1 MPVSYNRRTFLS
13 VVAFLSVALCPHR
26 LGAAPDFSVYLHKI
40 LRNHTAHACD
50 GQQLAVT
57 CPFRTA
63 VAVLSAFYGRRVPSE
78 YLCPGAAP
86 EDGAGGSTDCTS
98 GIAAQK
104 VVDECQDQRSCQLP
118 VNSRVFGL
126 DPCPGTSKYLIVS
139 YKCRPENHRSKLA
152 CENDRLR
159 LVCRN
164 DTVLAI
170 YSATFGHL
178 LHGSPQ
184 CPDEPAS
191 GPDMEC
197 LSPSALRK
205 VSRRCHGRPNCSVL
219 ADTQSFGDPCF
230 PGMKKHLRVSYA
242 CVPRVLLEELGRGSP
257 DPFSISDYT
266 HGGWYTGPGVS
277 RLHGKVVVFT
287 SALEVFARVWGLP
300 ETVALYFVSGICAGL
315 VFLLCVF
322 GLKSMVLRDVKSL
335 WLELEVARKARLAR
349 KAAALAPA
357 RRELMADL
365 EDDSSSDSSFR
376 RLTWAYRTADTLF
389 SSELTVE
396 MEERGDGKE
405 LQEGDMW
412 LPGDSSPYAIHK
424 IQASGP

>member
-1 MPVSYNRRTFLS
+1 GS
-13 VVAFLSVALCPHR
+13 
-26 LGAAPDFSVYLHKI
+26 GAATGDSPLT
-40 LRNHTAHACD
+40 L
-50 GQQLAVT
+50 
-57 CPFRTA
+57 P
-63 VAVLSAFYGRRVPSE
+63 LSARQ
-78 YLCPGAAP
+78 
-86 EDGAGGSTDCTS
+86 
-98 GIAAQK
+98 QK

-266 HGGWYTGPGVS
+266 HG
-277 RLHGKVVVFT
+277 
-287 SALEVFARVWGLP
+287 LP

-322 GLKSMVLRDVKSL
+322 GLKSMVLRDAKSL

>member
-1 MPVSYNRRTFLS
+1 MPVSYNRRTFLCGL
-13 VVAFLSVALCPHR
+13 ALLSVALCPHR

-78 YLCPGAAP
+78 YLCPGAAT

-98 GIAAQK
+98 GIAAQQK

-184 CPDEPAS
+184 CPEEPAS

-266 HGGWYTGPGVS
+266 HG
-277 RLHGKVVVFT
+277 
-287 SALEVFARVWGLP
+287 LP

-315 VFLLCVF
+315 VFLLCLF
-322 GLKSMVLRDVKSL
+322 GLKSMVLRDVQSL
-335 WLELEVARKARLAR
+335 WLELEVARKARQAR

-376 RLTWAYRTADTLF
+376 RLTWAYRTADSLF

-424 IQASGP
+424 IQASGS